1 MTFRPLPIFCT
12 FLTSASLLYAEAE
25 AETAGTI
32 ESDNPILAQLQTGGW
47 PMLVLLA
54 LSIFGSFMVI
64 ERFLNCNKGNVVP
77 AGLAGQA
84 DALFKEGKTE
94 ELVKLGESDG
104 STLGKVIAF
113 VAGNP
118 ELSEDKINETA
129 GEIVGRDIRRQLQTT
144 YWLAVVATLSPL
156 VGLLGTVLGM
166 IASFSS
172 IAIEGDISDMSKVA
186 GGISQ
191 ALITTAGGLIIAVPA
206 LASFHFF
213 KVRAQKLSVEV
224 EDEASGLIN
233 AWTKK

>member
-1 MTFRPLPIFCT
+1 M
-12 FLTSASLLYAEAE
+12 
-25 AETAGTI
+25 
-32 ESDNPILAQLQTGGW
+32 
-47 PMLVLLA
+47 
-54 LSIFGSFMVI
+54 
-64 ERFLNCNKGNVVP
+64 
-77 AGLAGQA
+77 
-84 DALFKEGKTE
+84 
-94 ELVKLGESDG
+94 
-104 STLGKVIAF
+104 
-113 VAGNP
+113 
-118 ELSEDKINETA
+118 
-129 GEIVGRDIRRQLQTT
+129 
-144 YWLAVVATLSPL
+144 ATLSPL